1 MAYDYNIKKDLHA
14 NIFLGGK
21 FIGEVKFVDGF
32 LKVEELDLNERLGGI
47 GNLKSEDKVT
57 IDSNKILIKKHEEY
71 LLYLINKDGY
81 IDNVIHYDD
90 GLDLEYHRDKFD
102 CISKGYNF
110 VFAVETLE
118 KVFYFPIDRMIDS
131 MLDYVYLMD

>member
-57 IDSNKILIKKHEEY
+57 IDSNKILIKEHEEY
-71 LLYLINKDGY
+71 LLYLINK
-81 IDNVIHYDD
+81 
-90 GLDLEYHRDKFD
+90 
-102 CISKGYNF
+102 
-110 VFAVETLE
+110 
-118 KVFYFPIDRMIDS
+118 
-131 MLDYVYLMD
+131 